1 MKDLAVLTN
10 NTLIIKSSRTFI
22 WIATFSGIGLLIT
35 GIYLI
40 FSHMSGGHLILSAG
54 LVLSSLGLL
63 FFLNSRYYKIY
74 LNSDPGFI
82 SILESTFTQIA
93 PFKIPIKRYSII
105 SIQTKLTPDRKKNI
119 VTSYEIVLM
128 NEFGSSLHVAE
139 FSGKDEALNFAR
151 KLQDLTGRDLYI
163 DNTPVIKNVK
173 LKDVPVM
180 KLSVDLP
187 DKTRIKKSFQNDTL
201 SLKWKKSFSFFQ
213 YLFFLSLV
221 YGFFHFFNFVLFA
234 DEILSLLRSVVN
246 GFLLF
251 ILFIVA
257 MTILLTNAGTFV
269 LNIQKNVIN
278 YYWQFMGKWIR
289 YREIARENVLMIKNT
304 FDMNDGHIEIIGKD
318 TFGFIMKLVPEIK
331 DIARTRL
338 KDDVTLQQLIH
349 AQNRIIRL
357 EVSSLSINEKFFI
370 EEMLLRE

>member
-1 MKDLAVLTN
+1 
-10 NTLIIKSSRTFI
+10 
-22 WIATFSGIGLLIT
+22 
-35 GIYLI
+35 
-40 FSHMSGGHLILSAG
+40 
-54 LVLSSLGLL
+54 
-63 FFLNSRYYKIY
+63 
-74 LNSDPGFI
+74 
-82 SILESTFTQIA
+82 
-93 PFKIPIKRYSII
+93 
-105 SIQTKLTPDRKKNI
+105 
-119 VTSYEIVLM
+119 
-128 NEFGSSLHVAE
+128 
-139 FSGKDEALNFAR
+139 
-151 KLQDLTGRDLYI
+151 
-163 DNTPVIKNVK
+163 
-173 LKDVPVM
+173 
-180 KLSVDLP
+180 
-187 DKTRIKKSFQNDTL
+187 
-201 SLKWKKSFSFFQ
+201 
-213 YLFFLSLV
+213 V

-257 MTILLTNAGTFV
+257 MTILLTNAGVFV